1 MWIITGLGNP
11 GVKYSKTRHNIGF
24 RVIEQL
30 SVEYGIPLRARD
42 AYSSA
47 KGVIEG
53 REVILLKPLAFMN
66 RSGLAVR
73 HILKKY
79 YAGAENLIVIHD
91 DLDIATGLIRI
102 RRNGSSGGHKGIESI
117 IQEIGARDFIHLK
130 IGIGRDKEIAA
141 EKYVLSNFKSFEK
154 DVITEAITKSVYAV
168 VLIMTK
174 GIDKTMNE
182 YNVKPKRVDP
192 A

>member
-11 GVKYSKTRHNIGF
+11 GIKYGKTRHNVGF

-30 SVEYGIPLRARD
+30 SVEYGIPWRERD

-47 KGVIEG
+47 KGLIEE
-53 REVILLKPLAFMN
+53 REAILLKPLAFMN
-66 RSGLAVR
+66 RSGLAVKN
-73 HILKKY
+73 ILKKY
-79 YAGAENLIVIHD
+79 YASAENLIVIHD

-117 IQEIGARDFIHLK
+117 IQEIGTRDFIHIK
-130 IGIGRDKEIAA
+130 IGIGRDKEILP

-154 DVITEAITKSVYAV
+154 DVITEAITKSVHAV
-168 VLIMTK
+168 VLIITK

-182 YNVKPKRVDP
+182 YNVKPKPLDP